1 MKSLLVHLRP
11 VVFVVS
17 LAVALVALSG
27 DTLIAKKVVAH
38 LVLPAG
44 LLWLAA
50 GAAMAW
56 PGLGRGARLAAAGFW
71 LLYTLAGS
79 PYVGTALL
87 WILEAPYYPD
97 EQPKERLDALVVLGG
112 GTGLSPGG
120 RPAVGLHGDR
130 IVRPATLFHEG
141 LVGTLVTTGRSVTEE
156 GADRLLSRET
166 STLWQ
171 GLGVPAAAIVEV
183 SEPRNTREELSA
195 VAKLVAEHPEWKS
208 LGLCTSASHLA
219 RAMGEARAVGLVPV
233 PVPCDFRSGR
243 LILSPLY
250 LVPQGRGFR
259 DVQTA
264 LWEFLGR
271 ILG

>member
-1 MKSLLVHLRP
+1 MKSLLPYLRLAT
-11 VVFVVS
+11 FVAS
-17 LAVALVALSG
+17 LIGALVASSG
-27 DTLIAKKVVAH
+27 DALIAKKVVAH
-38 LVLPAG
+38 LILPAG
-44 LLWLAA
+44 LLWLTL

-87 WILEAPYYPD
+87 RILEAPYYPN

-112 GTGLSPGG
+112 GTGISPGG
-120 RPAVGLHGDR
+120 RPAVGMHGDR
-130 IVRPATLFHEG
+130 IVRPAMLFHEG
-141 LVGTLVTTGRSVTEE
+141 WAGTLVTTGRSITEE
-156 GADRLLSRET
+156 GVDRLLSRET
-166 STLWQ
+166 SELWQ
-171 GLGVPAAAIVEV
+171 GLGVPADAIVEIP
-183 SEPRNTREELSA
+183 EPRNTREELVA
-195 VAKLVAEHPEWKS
+195 VAKLAAEHPEWKS

-219 RAMGEARAVGLVPV
+219 RAMGEARAVGLAPI

-271 ILG
+271 RG